1 MSRFLLPLLL
11 LPAALCKDVLFGES
25 GGIPTTSDLATAES
39 NKALLEDLL
48 ASLSP
53 GDSLTVENSTFIIQ
67 GGVHATGLTDVTLRI
82 EGTLKFFDD
91 IDSWPLMDE
100 PDPYIANRDVQE
112 ALHFT
117 DFQSVTLTGGGT
129 IDGSGLAWW
138 GFPGIGYLIRK
149 ENRPRLMVMD
159 DCKDITIE
167 HILFKDSAYWTT
179 LFNNVDG
186 LVIRHSE
193 VSARRPWDNHDGQHN
208 LYDLSALNTD
218 GFDVT
223 GRNVHIHDCK
233 IWNQDDCIAV
243 KDNYKGGVSEN
254 MLFERIEASGMGLVI
269 GSSTWP
275 PESTPAAPLTL
286 SLLLARFARSL
297 ARSRRH
303 SRSQYHLPGL
313 CYEEHVQGSVRASE
327 ARAQRRART
336 NNLRQK
342 RVTPRTPPAA
352 GEVAHAL
359 GCAHAR
365 LRRTRSVAAHAL
377 GCKRPSQLILSARF
391 ARSLA
396 AT

>member
-297 ARSRRH
+297 ARSQ
-303 SRSQYHLPGL
+303 SATLTFAIS
-313 CYEEHVQGSVRASE
+313 
-327 ARAQRRART
+327 
-336 NNLRQK
+336 
-342 RVTPRTPPAA
+342 
-352 GEVAHAL
+352 
-359 GCAHAR
+359 
-365 LRRTRSVAAHAL
+365 
-377 GCKRPSQLILSARF
+377 PSGTLL
-391 ARSLA
+391 
-396 AT
+396 